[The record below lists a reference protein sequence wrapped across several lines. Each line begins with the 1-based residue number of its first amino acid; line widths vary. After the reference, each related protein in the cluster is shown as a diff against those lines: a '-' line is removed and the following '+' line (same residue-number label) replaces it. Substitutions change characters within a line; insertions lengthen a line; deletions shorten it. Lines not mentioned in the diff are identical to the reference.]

1 MIITFSRKPSTRF
14 TERVRAALVFDEDWT
29 FLAEAL
35 DAKVRA
41 GKLVAYLKHCA
52 ESGTYP
58 TADVIAYIL
67 TDADF
72 DSFKAEVTKK
82 QN

>member
-41 GKLVAYLKHCA
+41 GKLIEYMKTCA
-52 ESGTYP
+52 QNGS
-58 TADVIAYIL
+58 YIS
-67 TDADF
+67 DDIVSYIMCGQDF
-72 DSFKAEVTKK
+72 DAFAKEITKK
-82 QN
+82 EN

>member
-41 GKLVAYLKHCA
+41 GKLIEYMKTCA
-52 ESGTYP
+52 QNGSHIS
-58 TADVIAYIL
+58 ADIVTFIMCGL
-67 TDADF
+67 DF
-72 DSFKAEVTKK
+72 DAFTNEITKK
-82 QN
+82 EN